1 VLLMLTAGR
10 STPAMVL
17 VLGLS
22 CGLAHGLAP
31 VAASA
36 TSGIA
41 SLTSSVAQAPLDPVI
56 PSDPGVASDE
66 VVSPPTLGSES
77 LPVQRDTRSG
87 RSPRLVESAGC
98 SSAHGFHHTLARAER
113 APPSC

>member
-1 VLLMLTAGR
+1 MLTAGR
-10 STPAMVL
+10 LTPAVVL

-31 VAASA
+31 LAASA
-36 TSGIA
+36 PSGIA

-56 PSDPGVASDE
+56 PADPAVASDE
-66 VVSPPTLGSES
+66 VVSGPTLGSES

-87 RSPRLVESAGC
+87 RSRRLVESAGC
-98 SSAHGFHHTLARAER
+98 SSELGSHRTLARAER
-113 APPSC
+113 APPFC